1 MRNFNRDDRS
11 MIRASCSSG
20 DELLIE
26 VRGAGVARP
35 DAGDIVALGDEA
47 VSAAALYAELT
58 GRRYMVTTTAGA
70 DALARCKVIVAL
82 TARIDDEMI
91 DALYGE
97 RRDAYPGLII
107 GATPERLRRRLLS
120 CAAALAA
127 GGEDRPHRVEL
138 IPGLDIETMTA
149 ADSTLL
155 GRRSRPD
162 EIRTALG
169 RGDSVVLIHGHGDGI
184 DGDLG
189 PLILCPVDDVWRAR
203 PPDAAPVC
211 RITARCYR
219 NRHHL
224 GSDAHRAAQL
234 TVSQIAARV
243 LIWNTCI
250 GFPSQHG
257 LVGRVWGA
265 GVLLAESPS
274 IAALLTT
281 WRITMAPATLP
292 AALLDRLMAGATVG
306 EALAAV
312 NARAD
317 AQRAAYQLCLFG
329 DPDLRIA
336 PLRTEAPQPRAARP
350 RRPPRGV
357 QLAAADPAARLI
369 ELCVRDGPVSQ
380 MLPKPARREA
390 SLRRY
395 LRSALQGYRQ
405 SQDAATRA
413 RLRRACVAYAAARGS
428 LRDLWIPHATMAADG
443 KEACPHCGAPALR
456 FAADLDHL
464 GIAPRVLLNCG
475 RCEIVADRPAA
486 LPVTAT
492 VTHDGVALRAEVE
505 AGGWDAMLVASSRW
519 PVAPRIRRWPAA
531 ADGGPAPFLSLADW
545 RWPYPSEVAVVVAA
559 GLDIAVLARTLRL
572 RPGDEPPR

>member
-1 MRNFNRDDRS
+1 MRNFNHDDRS

-35 DAGDIVALGDEA
+35 DAGDIVAFGNEA
-47 VSAAALYAELT
+47 VPAAALYSELT
-58 GRRYMVTTTAGA
+58 GRPWRVAATIGAG
-70 DALARCKVIVAL
+70 ALARCKVIVAL
-82 TARIDDEMI
+82 TTRIDDELI
-91 DALYGE
+91 EIVFGE

-107 GATPERLRRRLLS
+107 AATPERLRCRVLS

-127 GGEDRPHRVEL
+127 DGEDRPHRVEL
-138 IPGLDIETMTA
+138 IPGLDIETIA
-149 ADSTLL
+149 SADTTLL
-155 GRRSRPD
+155 GRRSRAAD
-162 EIRTALG
+162 IRAALG
-169 RGDSVVLIHGHGDGI
+169 RGDSAVLIHGHGDGI

-189 PLILCPVDDVWRAR
+189 PLVLCPVDDAWRAR
-203 PPDAAPVC
+203 LPDAAPVC

-219 NRHHL
+219 NRHDL

-234 TVSQIAARV
+234 FASQIAARV

-257 LVGRVWGA
+257 LVGREWGA

-274 IAALLTT
+274 IGALLTT

-292 AALLDRLMAGATVG
+292 AALLDRLMAGATIG
-306 EALAAV
+306 EALVAI

-317 AQRAAYQLCLFG
+317 AQRAGYQLCLFG

-336 PLRTEAPQPRAARP
+336 PPRTATPQPRAAQSRK
-350 RRPPRGV
+350 PPRGV
-357 QLAAADPAARLI
+357 QLTAADPAARVI
-369 ELCVRDGPVSQ
+369 ELCVRDAPALQ
-380 MLPKPARREA
+380 TLPKQARREA
-390 SLRRY
+390 NLRRY
-395 LRSALQGYRQ
+395 LRSALLRYQQ
-405 SQDAATRA
+405 TQVAATRA
-413 RLRRACVAYAAARGS
+413 RLRRGLVAHAAARGG
-428 LRDLWIPHATMAADG
+428 LRDLWIPHAAIVADG
-443 KEACPHCGAPALR
+443 KEACPHCGAPAMR

-464 GIAPRVLLNCG
+464 GIAPRVLLNCS

-486 LPVTAT
+486 LPVSAT
-492 VTHDGVALRAEVE
+492 VTHDGVALRADVE
-505 AGGWDAMLVASSRW
+505 AGCWDAMLVASSRW

-531 ADGGPAPFLSLADW
+531 ADGGPEPMLSLADW

-559 GLDIAVLARTLRL
+559 GLDVAVLARTLRL